1 LLEAINFIN
10 PKVILMKSFKTTFKF
25 IYLILLVAI
34 IGCEK
39 SAPKPNPALASIDL
53 LRGDILLCGNPEFG
67 NVSFALDCKYDI
79 RETFDLAISLLH
91 SFEYAEAEKAFVNVI
106 DADPECAMAYWG
118 VAMSIYHELWAPPGP
133 KELKKGL
140 VLLEIAESL
149 QKSERAELYLDA
161 IKIFYDDWNTKDHN
175 TRELL
180 YEKKMEQIYRSQKED
195 TEAAIFYALAITSA
209 ADPNDKTY
217 SNQKKAGAILQKLF
231 KEQPNHPGIAH
242 YVIHTYDYP
251 EIAETALST
260 ARRYAEI
267 APASAHAQHMPS
279 HIFTR
284 LGLWQESI
292 DTNINSASSAVCY
305 AESAYPGTNWAQEI
319 HAMDYLVYAYLQQGN
334 SNEVDAQN
342 AYLKSMK
349 KISPSNH
356 FAVAY
361 TANAIP
367 ARIALENR
375 QWEKAAKLES
385 PTIELNWD
393 KFPWEKS
400 ILHFARALGSARS
413 GDIIS
418 AENELKIIQAFHEE
432 LLKLNSAEATY
443 KAGQVQIEI
452 KTTDAWINLAKGNND
467 KAVELMKLAAK
478 LESETSKHP
487 VTPGEVLPADEL
499 LGDMLFALDKPKE
512 ALEAYEINLKGHPN
526 RFNGI
531 YGAAIAAKQT
541 GDNQKATGYFN
552 QLIELTKNSN
562 SNRLELV
569 EAKAFVTEQQSL

>member
-1 LLEAINFIN
+1 MNSLQESVKLFCLIFLIS
-10 PKVILMKSFKTTFKF
+10 VIACKDN
-25 IYLILLVAI
+25 LV
-34 IGCEK
+34 
-39 SAPKPNPALASIDL
+39 KPNPALATIDL
-53 LRGDILLCGNPEFG
+53 KRGDILLCGNPQFG
-67 NVSFALDCKYDI
+67 AVSFALDCKYDV

-91 SFEYAEAEKAFVNVI
+91 SFEYNEAEKAFVKVI

-133 KELKKGL
+133 KELKKGT
-140 VLLEIAESL
+140 VLLEIAEAL
-149 QKSERAELYLDA
+149 RKSKRSEHYLDA
-161 IKIFYDDWNTKDHN
+161 IKVFYKHWETLDHK

-180 YEKKMEQIYRSQKED
+180 YEKKMEQIYLSQKDD

-217 SNQKKAGAILQKLF
+217 SSQKKAGAILQKLF
-231 KEQPNHPGIAH
+231 KEKPNHPGIAH

-251 EIAETALST
+251 EIAQSALST

-292 DTNINSASSAVCY
+292 DTNINSALSAVCY
-305 AESAYPGTNWAQEI
+305 AESANPGANWAQEI

-334 SNEVDAQN
+334 NKEVDAQN

-349 KISPSNH
+349 KIFPLNH

-375 QWEKAAKLES
+375 QWKEAANLER
-385 PTIELNWD
+385 PNIEFDWN
-393 KFPWEKS
+393 KFPWSKS
-400 ILHFARALGSARS
+400 ILHFARAMGSARS
-413 GDIIS
+413 GDIAS
-418 AENELKIIQAFHEE
+418 AENELNIIESLHKE
-432 LLKLNSAEATY
+432 LLEMNSAEATY
-443 KAGQVQIEI
+443 KAGQVRIEI
-452 KTTDAWINLAKGNND
+452 KTTEAWINLAKGNND
-467 KAVELMKLAAK
+467 EALALMKLASK

-499 LGDMLFALDKPKE
+499 LGDMLLVLNQPEE
-512 ALEAYEINLKGHPN
+512 ALIVYEENLKGHPN
-526 RFNGI
+526 RFNGL
-531 YGAAIAAKQT
+531 YGAAIAAEKS
-541 GDNQKATGYFN
+541 GNGEKATLYFK
-552 QLIELTKNSN
+552 QLIELTKNSK
-562 SNRLELV
+562 SNRPELS
-569 EAKAFVTEQQSL
+569 EAKTYIKQAI

>member
-1 LLEAINFIN
+1 MKSL
-10 PKVILMKSFKTTFKF
+10 KVICIALGIILFSCKDKTPKS
-25 IYLILLVAI
+25 
-34 IGCEK
+34 
-39 SAPKPNPALASIDL
+39 NPALATIDL
-53 LRGDILLCGNPEFG
+53 KRGDILLCGNPEFG
-67 NVSFALDCKYDI
+67 DVSFALDCEYDV

-91 SFEYAEAEKAFVNVI
+91 SFEYDEAEKAFVKVI

-133 KELKKGL
+133 TELNKGS

-149 QKSERAELYLDA
+149 PKSERAELYINA
-161 IKIFYDDWNTKDHN
+161 ISVFYDDWKNKDHK

-180 YEKKMEQIYRSQKED
+180 YEKKMEQIYKTQTDD
-195 TEAAIFYALAITSA
+195 TEAAIFYSLAITSA

-217 SNQKKAGAILQKLF
+217 VNQKKAGTILQKLF

-242 YVIHTYDYP
+242 YIIHTYDYP
-251 EIAETALST
+251 EIAKSALNT

-305 AESAYPGTNWAQEI
+305 AESLNANANWAQEI

-334 SNEVDAQN
+334 NKEVEVQN

-349 KISPSNH
+349 KIFPLNH

-367 ARIALENR
+367 ARIALENK
-375 QWEKAAKLES
+375 QWKKAANLER
-385 PTIELNWD
+385 PNMEFDWD
-393 KFPWEKS
+393 KYPWAKS
-400 ILHFARALGSARS
+400 ILHFSRALGSARS
-413 GDIIS
+413 GDISS
-418 AENELKIIQAFHEE
+418 AEKELETLQFLHKE
-432 LLKLNSAEATY
+432 LLEIKNAQAKY
-443 KAGQVQIEI
+443 KAGQVRIEI
-452 KTTDAWINLAKGNND
+452 KITEAWINLAKGNNEE
-467 KAVELMKLAAK
+467 ALALMRMASK

-499 LGDMLFALDKPKE
+499 LGDMLLILNKPEE
-512 ALEAYEINLKGHPN
+512 ALKAYEMNLKGHPN

-531 YGAAIAAKQT
+531 YGAAIAEKQL
-541 GDNQKATGYFN
+541 GNSEKATSYFK
-552 QLIELTKNSN
+552 QLIELSKNAN
-562 SNRLELV
+562 STRPELD
-569 EAKAFVTEQQSL
+569 EAKNFINVTSI

>member
-1 LLEAINFIN
+1 MNSLQESVKLFCLIFLIS
-10 PKVILMKSFKTTFKF
+10 VIACKDN
-25 IYLILLVAI
+25 LV
-34 IGCEK
+34 
-39 SAPKPNPALASIDL
+39 KPNPALATIDL
-53 LRGDILLCGNPEFG
+53 KRGDILLCGNPQFG
-67 NVSFALDCKYDI
+67 AVSFALDCKYDV

-91 SFEYAEAEKAFVNVI
+91 SFEYNEAEKAFVKVI

-133 KELKKGL
+133 KELKKGT
-140 VLLEIAESL
+140 VLLEIAEAL
-149 QKSERAELYLDA
+149 RKSERSEHYLDA
-161 IKIFYDDWNTKDHN
+161 IKVFYKDWETLDHK

-180 YEKKMEQIYRSQKED
+180 YEKKMEQIYLSQKDD

-217 SNQKKAGAILQKLF
+217 SRQKKAGAILQKLF
-231 KEQPNHPGIAH
+231 KEKPNHPGIAH
-242 YVIHTYDYP
+242 YIIHTYDYP
-251 EIAETALST
+251 EIAQSALST

-292 DTNINSASSAVCY
+292 DTNINSALSAVCY
-305 AESAYPGTNWAQEI
+305 AESANPGANWAQEI

-334 SNEVDAQN
+334 NKEVDAQN

-349 KISPSNH
+349 KIFPLNH

-375 QWEKAAKLES
+375 QWKEAANLER
-385 PTIELNWD
+385 PNIEFDWN
-393 KFPWEKS
+393 KFPWSKS
-400 ILHFARALGSARS
+400 ILHFARAMGSARS
-413 GDIIS
+413 GGIAS
-418 AENELKIIQAFHEE
+418 AENELNIIESLHKE
-432 LLKLNSAEATY
+432 LLEMNSAEATY
-443 KAGQVQIEI
+443 KAGQVRIEI
-452 KTTDAWINLAKGNND
+452 KTTEAWINLAKGNND
-467 KAVELMKLAAK
+467 EALALMKLASK

-499 LGDMLFALDKPKE
+499 LGDMLLALNQPEE
-512 ALEAYEINLKGHPN
+512 ALIVYEENLKGHPN
-526 RFNGI
+526 RFNGL
-531 YGAAIAAKQT
+531 YGAAIAAEKS
-541 GDNQKATGYFN
+541 GNGEKATLYFK
-552 QLIELTKNSN
+552 QLIELTKNSK
-562 SNRLELV
+562 SNRPELS
-569 EAKAFVTEQQSL
+569 EAKTYIKQAI

>member
-1 LLEAINFIN
+1 
-10 PKVILMKSFKTTFKF
+10 MKSLNNIF
-25 IYLILLVAI
+25 ILLIVFLCLA
-34 IGCEK
+34 CKDK
-39 SAPKPNPALASIDL
+39 SPTPNPALASIDL
-53 LRGDILLCGNPEFG
+53 LRGDILLCGTPQFG
-67 NVSFALDCKYDI
+67 DVSFALECKYDV

-91 SFEYAEAEKAFVNVI
+91 SFEYNEAEKAFVKVL

-118 VAMSIYHELWAPPGP
+118 IAMSIYHELWAPPGP
-133 KELKKGL
+133 EELKKGTQ
-140 VLLEIAESL
+140 LLDIAKSL
-149 QKSERAELYLDA
+149 PKSKRAERYINA
-161 IKIFYDDWNTKDHN
+161 INVFYKDWETVDHK

-180 YEKKMEQIYRSQKED
+180 YEQKMEQMYKSQND
-195 TEAAIFYALAITSA
+195 DIEAAIFYALAITSA

-217 SNQKKAGAILQKLF
+217 ANQKKAGAILNTLF

-251 EIAETALST
+251 EIAESALPT

-284 LGLWQESI
+284 LGHWQESI
-292 DTNINSASSAVCY
+292 DTNINSAESAVCY
-305 AESAYPGTNWAQEI
+305 AESVNPDANWAQEI
-319 HAMDYLVYAYLQQGN
+319 HAMDYLVYAYLQQGKN
-334 SNEVDAQN
+334 KQVDEQN

-349 KISPSNH
+349 KIFPLNH

-375 QWEKAAKLES
+375 NWKQAAQLEL

-393 KFPWEKS
+393 NFPWEKS

-413 GDIIS
+413 GDIVS
-418 AENELKIIQAFHEE
+418 AEKELKIIQGFHEE
-432 LLKLNSAEATY
+432 LQGKNSAQAKY
-443 KAGQVQIEI
+443 KAGQVLIEI
-452 KTTDAWINLAKGNND
+452 KTLEAWINLAKGNND
-467 KAVELMKLAAK
+467 EALTLMKLAAK

-499 LGDMLFALDKPKE
+499 LGDLLLALNKPQE
-512 ALEAYEINLKGHPN
+512 ALIAYEVNLTGHPN

-541 GDNQKATGYFN
+541 GNIEKATVYFN
-552 QLIELTKNSN
+552 QLIELTKDSN
-562 SNRLELV
+562 STRTELE
-569 EAKAFVTEQQSL
+569 EAQAYIEQAL

>member
-1 LLEAINFIN
+1 L
-10 PKVILMKSFKTTFKF
+10 S
-25 IYLILLVAI
+25 LIVGF
-34 IGCEK
+34 GCKEK
-39 SAPKPNPALASIDL
+39 APTPNPALASLDL

-67 NVSFALDCKYDI
+67 NVSFALECNYEI
-79 RETFDLAISLLH
+79 RETFNLAISLLH
-91 SFEYAEAEKAFVNVI
+91 SFEYAEAEKAFVKVI
-106 DADPECAMAYWG
+106 DTDPECAMAYWG

-133 KELKKGL
+133 KELKKGT
-140 VLLEIAESL
+140 VLIDIAESL
-149 QKSERAELYLDA
+149 PKSERAELYINA
-161 IKIFYDDWNTKDHN
+161 IKVFYDDWENKNHR

-180 YEKKMEQIYRSQKED
+180 YEKKMEQIYISQND
-195 TEAAIFYALAITSA
+195 DIEAAIFYALAITSS

-217 SNQKKAGAILQKLF
+217 SSQKKAGAILQKLF

-242 YVIHTYDYP
+242 YIIHTYDYP
-251 EIAETALST
+251 EIAESALNT

-305 AESAYPGTNWAQEI
+305 AESVNQDANWAQEI

-334 SNEVDAQN
+334 NKQVDEQN
-342 AYLKSMK
+342 VYLKSMK
-349 KISPSNH
+349 KIFPLNH

-375 QWEKAAKLES
+375 QWKKAATLER
-385 PTIELNWD
+385 PNIEFAWD
-393 KFPWEKS
+393 KYPWSKS
-400 ILHFARALGSARS
+400 ILNFAKALGSARS
-413 GDIIS
+413 GDIAT
-418 AENELKIIQAFHEE
+418 AEKELKIIQELHQE
-432 LLKLNSAEATY
+432 LLEMTDAQSKY

-452 KTTDAWINLAKGNND
+452 KTTEAWINLANGNND
-467 KAVELMKLAAK
+467 KALELMKLAAK

-499 LGDMLFALDKPKE
+499 LGDMLLALNQPKE
-512 ALEAYEINLKGHPN
+512 ALKAYEVNLIGHPG

-531 YGAAIAAKQT
+531 YGAAIAAKQS
-541 GDNQKATGYFN
+541 GDKEKAMFYFN

-562 SNRLELV
+562 SDRPELL
-569 EAKAFVTEQQSL
+569 EAKKYIKEVV